1 MIASA
6 WHSWSENLNKSL
18 TRSRSLTILY
28 KDLKIYPL
36 KYIIELYAITD

>member
-6 WHSWSENLNKSL
+6 SNSWSEKLNKSL

-28 KDLKIYPL
+28 KGLKMYPI
-36 KYIIELYAITD
+36 KYII